1 LVDFFISYL
10 VNERRLSPHTVKAYQ
25 TDLNQTETFLLTHH
39 SISELKQAST
49 LTLRAWVASLASE
62 GLDHRSIN
70 RKIASLR
77 SFFKFLV
84 IKNKIADDPTKN
96 LKSLKTKKTL
106 PVYLEEIDF
115 QNLFSLNPFENNFQG
130 LRDRLI
136 LELFY
141 GTGIRLSELIG
152 LKCQSVDLMGKK
164 ITVLGKR
171 NKYRI
176 IPLLEVEL
184 NLIQDYLLERN
195 KLFGKN
201 NLSFLLT
208 DNGAELYPMFVQ
220 RKVKKYLEYVSTIT
234 KKSPHIIRH
243 SFATHLLNR
252 GADLNAIKELLGHSS
267 LAATQ
272 IYTHNTITELK
283 DIHKRSH
290 PKA

>member
-152 LKCQSVDLMGKK
+152 LKCQSVDLMRKK

>member
-195 KLFGKN
+195 KLFGKY

>member
-1 LVDFFISYL
+1 MVDFFISYL